1 MTGSTNKSACVGVQN
16 ASRVPMCTWVQGS
29 DRKPTDDKPHNKTE
43 GRKIVSCMRNKTM
56 EQIRKW
62 GYKTDSNGLP
72 FEDTW
77 DSSEW
82 APVVDGVELPM
93 TPTTAIEKGKVL
105 ANITILLGSNAD
117 EGDEVRRQLAL
128 LCCSQL
134 LCTYFMVAHMHGLSH
149 SKSRGT

>member
-1 MTGSTNKSACVGVQN
+1 MTGSTNKSACIGVQN
-16 ASRVPMCTWVQGS
+16 ASHVPMCTWVQGS

-43 GRKIVSCMRNKTM
+43 GRKIVSCLRNKTI

-72 FEDTW
+72 YEDTW

-93 TPTTAIEKGKVL
+93 TPTRAIEKGKVL

-117 EGDEVRRQLAL
+117 EGDEVRPQLAL
-128 LCCSQL
+128 PYASDSS
-134 LCTYFMVAHMHGLSH
+134 AHEPVHILH
-149 SKSRGT
+149 ACGT